1 MIYPLAP
8 LVPFIFP
15 THTALCSGW
24 KMQPPSPGASFLSRA
39 WGGAY
44 VLSTWPARV
53 GLGARE
59 DERPSG
65 PPGWGCVWGDRFPC
79 SQPRP
84 GLNFPEGD
92 GGRESDPQ
100 ENWDLVIKPN
110 CKFS

>member
-1 MIYPLAP
+1 MFSPP
-8 LVPFIFP
+8 GRPEW
-15 THTALCSGW
+15 GW
-24 KMQPPSPGASFLSRA
+24 EPGKMNG
-39 WGGAY
+39 
-44 VLSTWPARV
+44 
-53 GLGARE
+53 
-59 DERPSG
+59 PSG